1 MSLADALIA
10 WHVNCFVLNMNK
22 HVQNR
27 KSRIGFF
34 KSGMKGLMMG
44 SFTEHKTGP
53 PQKRVDEISK
63 VMYELDQLKRQ
74 SERLDMINQLHGRL
88 AGVLSISGMIEAYS
102 VWLMPIVEH
111 ELIGL
116 NNYSK
121 NKKYLFCS
129 GHGPNRRRA
138 IAFAERVIEH
148 GDAKHQG
155 IIASDG
161 QLGHKWVFDSLEDTS
176 ILLIFNKDRKTFPAE
191 IEVVNDSLHVFAE
204 SLQRGVEY
212 EDLFEQASTDPLTG
226 LFNRRVFEDRVTRMM
241 NGSDRY
247 GSPLTMLSLD
257 LDFFKQINDNLGH
270 QRGDE
275 VLQSVARVLNSAVRS
290 TDLLV
295 RMGGDEFLLVLDN
308 TDKEQARIL
317 AERLVKR
324 IEGLEVWATDDIKL
338 GASIG
343 LAEVCKKESLRS
355 WLDRTDD
362 LLYHAKVEGRSRVA
376 VDYSTA

>member
-1 MSLADALIA
+1 
-10 WHVNCFVLNMNK
+10 
-22 HVQNR
+22 
-27 KSRIGFF
+27 
-34 KSGMKGLMMG
+34 
-44 SFTEHKTGP
+44 
-53 PQKRVDEISK
+53 
-63 VMYELDQLKRQ
+63 
-74 SERLDMINQLHGRL
+74 MINQLHGRL